1 MRLTWETNALALPPP
16 RRSAKSATARACP
29 KSAMRMQSK
38 TVLCSDVTRSPCTMT
53 DSSSATTCHRTVF
66 EFALRFDRVAQPLV
80 RYRQTERNG
89 SRFVT
94 ENPIGMNALCS
105 AHHMKHFLGLRKP
118 APISGSGIHA
128 PSRPYDLTSLH
139 MPPQNLARPL
149 AGRNRAHPHALR
161 PKEKLGHFDIVGF
174 HRAPPPSASMQL
186 RSIFPENK
194 QPDGLSRAVRK
205 TNTVARNGRFER
217 RFCPFRATASANG
230 LAVPHAR

>member
-1 MRLTWETNALALPPP
+1 MPPNGLRVRIAIRSG
-16 RRSAKSATARACP
+16 RRNVDC
-29 KSAMRMQSK
+29 
-38 TVLCSDVTRSPCTMT
+38 
-53 DSSSATTCHRTVF
+53 
-66 EFALRFDRVAQPLV
+66 AQPLV

-149 AGRNRAHPHALR
+149 AGRNRAHPHTLR

>member
-38 TVLCSDVTRSPCTMT
+38 TVLCNDGFVFGDNVPPNGLRVRIAIRSGRRNVDC
-53 DSSSATTCHRTVF
+53 
-66 EFALRFDRVAQPLV
+66 AQPLV